1 MKNVRYAL
9 FVIFFLISIISVSAS
24 ISWAGTNATVSSH
37 DDKNSVVSEQ
47 GDCLLISQQD
57 DLITVQTNK
66 MPLGQFLKEF
76 AARTG
81 ARITLKN
88 SSVAKHTVSIN
99 FKQLPFNKAVR
110 IILNGYSYTSYSV
123 KGVPIVTVF
132 GPKTGQP
139 FQGPAETVA
148 STIPSSEPTR
158 VHTAKTRIDRS
169 PLSLDEF
176 RPIIT
181 EQSLK
186 EKELENPNKDD
197 AMAAEDGSIGEEE
210 QLQDRLDRALDAIQS
225 EYDNLHSEAL
235 HELEGMDNPEAT
247 ATLIQVASGKAEK
260 VAVPRTEAVEVL
272 WHHAA
277 DLNFTD
283 KGSVAALQQLAN
295 DSDPEV
301 SVMAQKAL
309 RDRENYNRRNS
320 GQ

>member
-37 DDKNSVVSEQ
+37 DDKNSVVSVYR
-47 GDCLLISQQD
+47 DRLLISQQD
-57 DLITVQTNK
+57 DLITMRAEKVL
-66 MPLGQFLKEF
+66 LGQVLKEF

-81 ARITLKN
+81 ARVILKN

-99 FKQLPFNKAVR
+99 FKQLSFNKAVR

-132 GPKTGQP
+132 GSKTGQP

-148 STIPSSEPTR
+148 SAILPSEPTK
-158 VHTAKTRIDRS
+158 VHTAKIRIDGS

-181 EQSLK
+181 EQSLR

-197 AMAAEDGSIGEEE
+197 AMAADGSIGEEE
-210 QLQDRLDRALDAIQS
+210 QLQARLDRALDAIQS
-225 EYDNLHSEAL
+225 EYGNLHSEAL